1 MIYITQ
7 GRFSQTAMKGM
18 VANPEDRTEQV
29 RGLFER
35 VGGRMLGY
43 YVTLGEYD
51 FLVIS
56 EGEVDLQTYMAAL
69 SVVAAGGGVSDL
81 KSTVAMP
88 ASEMKGAFEK
98 ARSVA
103 GQFRSAGQG

>member
-7 GRFSQTAMKGM
+7 GRFSQPAMKGM

-29 RGLFER
+29 KGLMER
-35 VGGRMLGY
+35 IGGRLLGY
-43 YVTLGEYD
+43 YITLGEYD
-51 FLVIS
+51 FLIVA
-56 EGEVDLQTYMAAL
+56 EGDVDLHTY
-69 SVVAAGGGVSDL
+69 VAMLAMVGAGGGVTDL

-88 ASEMKGAFEK
+88 ASDMKAMLEK
-98 ARSVA
+98 ARAGA